1 MARWLL
7 VILIYLIAL
16 PPTGTAL
23 AGSERTE
30 GLVLHQART
39 SSEDDEAPNEEEREE
54 EDRRSSD
61 DAPGHE
67 EEEESDE
74 ETERDEE
81 EDRRSS
87 HDAPGNEE
95 EDEEDRRSSDDAPGH
110 EEEEESDEEPEHDE
124 EEDEEEHYDE
134 DYAYY
139 GQVQVTR
146 PVVVVGDRRL
156 VGDLPLF
163 DFLAPGMRVE
173 VEGRVEDGRIRV
185 RELHVLFPRTWAY
198 YEGPGPEGWTRIWF
212 VNGRAWRVQAA
223 NESPRVRLL
232 ACFEKK
238 GWRGLPDELAPGL
251 RPPRSGL
258 WLLEGLLLADRVH
271 WTRQQRLGACGRA
284 HETR

>member
-1 MARWLL
+1 MAKWLL
-7 VILIYLIAL
+7 LILLYLIAL

-23 AGSERTE
+23 AGSSERTQ
-30 GLVLHQART
+30 GLALHQGRT
-39 SSEDDEAPNEEEREE
+39 SSEDDEPRNEEE
-54 EDRRSSD
+54 
-61 DAPGHE
+61 G
-67 EEEESDE
+67 
-74 ETERDEE
+74 
-81 EDRRSS
+81 
-87 HDAPGNEE
+87 EE
-95 EDEEDRRSSDDAPGH
+95 EDEEDRRSSDDEPGH
-110 EEEEESDEEPEHDE
+110 GEEEESDDEPGRDEEEDRHSSDDEPRNEEKGEEEDEEDRRSSDDEPGRDE

-134 DYAYY
+134 DYTYY

-163 DFLAPGMRVE
+163 DYLAPGMRVE

-212 VNGRAWRVQAA
+212 VNGRAWRAQAA
-223 NESPRVRLL
+223 DESPRVRLL

-251 RPPRSGL
+251 RPPRPGL

-271 WTRQQRLGACGRA
+271 WTKQRRLGACDRT

>member
-7 VILIYLIAL
+7 VILLYLITL

-23 AGSERTE
+23 AGSSERTQ
-30 GLVLHQART
+30 GLALHQGRT
-39 SSEDDEAPNEEEREE
+39 SSEDDE
-54 EDRRSSD
+54 
-61 DAPGHE
+61 PGHD
-67 EEEESDE
+67 EEEESDDQP
-74 ETERDEE
+74 ERDEE

-87 HDAPGNEE
+87 DGEPGHDEE
-95 EDEEDRRSSDDAPGH
+95 EASDDQ
-110 EEEEESDEEPEHDE
+110 PEHDE

-139 GQVQVTR
+139 GQVQLTR

-163 DFLAPGMRVE
+163 EFLAPGMRVE

-232 ACFEKK
+232 ACFGKK
-238 GWRGLPDELAPGL
+238 GWQGLPDELAPGL
-251 RPPRSGL
+251 RPPRPGL

-271 WTRQQRLGACGRA
+271 WTKQQRLGACDRA